1 MGRVWVSKKKES
13 PQVPPPVF
21 TMHWQEG
28 VLQVSLCP
36 SPRKKGTI
44 MGTKGLQ
51 QCILI
56 LRVVVLGR
64 WGQGESQS
72 QGQPRLQSKTLS
84 QKQTKDRRT
93 GIVFCVI

>member
-1 MGRVWVSKKKES
+1 MVKRTKARRER
-13 PQVPPPVF
+13 
-21 TMHWQEG
+21 
-28 VLQVSLCP
+28 VLQVSQCP

-64 WGQGESQS
+64 WGQGESQG
-72 QGQPRLQSKTLS
+72 QGQPRLRSKTLS
-84 QKQTKDRRT
+84 QKQTKDKRT
-93 GIVFCVI
+93 GIVFCVT

>member
-1 MGRVWVSKKKES
+1 MVKRRKAPRSLHLSSPCTGRER
-13 PQVPPPVF
+13 
-21 TMHWQEG
+21 

-64 WGQGESQS
+64 WGQAESHG
-72 QGQPRLQSKTLS
+72 QGQPRL
-84 QKQTKDRRT
+84 
-93 GIVFCVI
+93 